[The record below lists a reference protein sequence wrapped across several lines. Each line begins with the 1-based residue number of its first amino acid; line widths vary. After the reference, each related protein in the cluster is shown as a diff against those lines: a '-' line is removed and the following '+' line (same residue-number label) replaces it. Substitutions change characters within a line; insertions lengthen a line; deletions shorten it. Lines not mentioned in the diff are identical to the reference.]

1 MTSQTLELNA
11 INDEELT
18 TANGGFF
25 WKIPLAIKVAK
36 VIAKKATVKTATSA
50 INAAGEIGQHYI

>member
-11 INDEELT
+11 INDEELI

-25 WKIPLAIKVAK
+25 WKIPLAIKVGK
-36 VIAKKATVKTATSA
+36 IIAKKATVKTATSA
-50 INAAGEIGQHYI
+50 INAAGEISQHYI

>member
-11 INDEELT
+11 INDEELI

-25 WKIPLAIKVAK
+25 WKIPLAIKVGK
-36 VIAKKATVKTATSA
+36 IIAKKATVKTTTSA
-50 INAAGEIGQHYI
+50 INAAGEISQHYI